1 MKLNDVLTR
10 EQAEAGL
17 TLYDDED
24 FVYLYYKSKVLAV
37 WSTRE
42 ISQALIRVKAQELLD
57 RWINL
62 NVVTECEK
70 IEAHDDSQLHENF
83 QK

>member
-1 MKLNDVLTR
+1 MKLNDILTR
-10 EQAEAGL
+10 EQEEAGL

-24 FVYLYYKSKVLAV
+24 FIYLHYKSKVLAI

-42 ISQALIRVKAQELLD
+42 VSQALIRVKAQELLD

-62 NVVTECEK
+62 NVVNECEK
-70 IEAHDDSQLHENF
+70 LGTQSE
-83 QK
+83 

>member
-1 MKLNDVLTR
+1 MKLNSILTR
-10 EQAEAGL
+10 EQEEAGL

-24 FVYLYYKSKVLAV
+24 FIYLYHKSKVLAV

-42 ISQALIRVKAQELLD
+42 VSEVLIRVKAQELLD

-62 NVVTECEK
+62 DVVTECEK
-70 IEAHDDSQLHENF
+70 IETQSE
-83 QK
+83 